1 VGGSTD
7 AHASLCGAMNTSAI
21 LLSGGAS
28 TRFGGY
34 PKALVAAGERT
45 AIQRMAEMSLEQGCD
60 PVLVVVGPH
69 HRPIAEALRS
79 LDVQLIDSEQW
90 YEGHTASV
98 QSGLRA
104 VPDGSDV
111 LLWPVDHP
119 FVSERT
125 LEHLLA
131 ARSSDDLGLWFIPT
145 HGGQG
150 GYPVLW
156 KDRVRTDVL
165 ELRPDA
171 PIRALM
177 PELGPQVRRV
187 AVDDPGILASIDTPE
202 VYRDS
207 YDAWLARRED

>member
-1 VGGSTD
+1 MS
-7 AHASLCGAMNTSAI
+7 TSAL

-28 TRFGGY
+28 SRFGGA

-45 AIQRMAEMSLEQGCD
+45 AIRRMVEMSLDQGFD

-69 HRPIAEALRS
+69 HQPIAEELRG
-79 LDVQLIDSEQW
+79 LPVQMVDSEQW
-90 YEGHTASV
+90 YEGRTASI

-104 VPDGSDV
+104 VPPGKDV

-119 FVSERT
+119 FVSART
-125 LEHLLA
+125 LDLLGA
-131 ARSSDDLGLWFIPT
+131 ARDSDALGVWFVPT
-145 HGGQG
+145 YQGQG
-150 GYPVLW
+150 GHPVLW
-156 KDRVRTDVL
+156 KDHVRADVL

-187 AVDDPGILASIDTPE
+187 SVDDPGILASIDTPE
-202 VYRDS
+202 EYRNAF
-207 YDAWLARRED
+207 DAWLARRED

>member
-1 VGGSTD
+1 MST
-7 AHASLCGAMNTSAI
+7 AAI

-34 PKALVAAGERT
+34 PKALVSAGERT
-45 AIQRMAEMSLEQGCD
+45 AIRRMAELSLDLALD

-69 HRPIAEALRS
+69 HHAVVEELRGV
-79 LDVQLIDSEQW
+79 DVQIVDSEEW
-90 YEGHTASV
+90 YEGRTASV

-104 VPDGSDV
+104 APEGADV

-119 FVSERT
+119 FVRTRTIER
-125 LEHLLA
+125 LLA
-131 ARSSDDLGLWFIPT
+131 ARDSDLLGLWFVPAYD
-145 HGGQG
+145 GQG
-150 GYPVLW
+150 GHPVVW
-156 KDRVRTDVL
+156 KDRVRADVL

-202 VYRDS
+202 EYRNS
-207 YDAWLARRED
+207 FDAWLARRED

>member
-1 VGGSTD
+1 
-7 AHASLCGAMNTSAI
+7 MNTSAI

-34 PKALVAAGERT
+34 PKALVSAGERS
-45 AIQRMAEMSLEQGCD
+45 AIRRMAEVSLDLAFD

-69 HRPIAEALRS
+69 HHAISGELRN
-79 LDVQLIDSEQW
+79 LPVQLVNSEQW
-90 YEGHTASV
+90 YEGRTASV

-104 VPDGSDV
+104 VPDGADV

-119 FVSERT
+119 FVSTRT
-125 LEHLLA
+125 LELLA
-131 ARSSDDLGLWFIPT
+131 AARLSDDLGLWFVPT
-145 HGGQG
+145 FQGQG
-150 GYPVLW
+150 GHPVLW
-156 KDRVRTDVL
+156 KDRVRSDVL

-202 VYRDS
+202 EYRNS
-207 YDAWLARRED
+207 FDAWLARRED

>member
-1 VGGSTD
+1 
-7 AHASLCGAMNTSAI
+7 MNTSAI

-45 AIQRMAEMSLEQGCD
+45 AIQRMAEMSLEQGFD

-69 HRPIAEALRS
+69 HRPIAEALRQV
-79 LDVQLIDSEQW
+79 DVRLVDSEQW
-90 YEGHTASV
+90 YEGRTASV

-104 VPDGSDV
+104 VPAGSDV

-125 LEHLLA
+125 LELLQV
-131 ARSSDDLGLWFIPT
+131 ARSTDELGLWFVPT
-145 HGGQG
+145 HQGQG
-150 GYPVLW
+150 GHPILW
-156 KDRVRTDVL
+156 KDRVRADVL

-187 AVDDPGILASIDTPE
+187 AVDDPGVLAGIDTPE
-202 VYRDS
+202 EYRNS

>member
-1 VGGSTD
+1 M
-7 AHASLCGAMNTSAI
+7 AMNSSAI

-34 PKALVAAGERT
+34 PKALVSAGERSV
-45 AIQRMAEMSLEQGCD
+45 IRRMADLSLALGFD
-60 PVLVVVGPH
+60 PVVVVVGPH
-69 HRPIAEALRS
+69 HRPISEELRGV
-79 LDVQLIDSEQW
+79 DVQLVDSEQW
-90 YEGHTASV
+90 YEGRTASV

-104 VPDGSDV
+104 VPEGADV

-119 FVSERT
+119 FVAGRT
-125 LEHLLA
+125 LEHLEA
-131 ARSSDDLGLWFIPT
+131 ARSSDEMGLWFVPT
-145 HGGQG
+145 FRGQG
-150 GYPVLW
+150 GHPVLW

-187 AVDDPGILASIDTPE
+187 AVEDPGVLASIDTPE
-202 VYRDS
+202 EYRNS
-207 YDAWLARRED
+207 FDAWLARRED